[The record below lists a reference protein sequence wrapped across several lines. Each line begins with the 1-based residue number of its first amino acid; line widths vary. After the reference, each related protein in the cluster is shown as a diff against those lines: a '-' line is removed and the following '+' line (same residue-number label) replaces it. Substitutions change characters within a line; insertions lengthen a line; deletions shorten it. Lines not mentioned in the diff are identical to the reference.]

1 MSEIDRLKSDI
12 DELVPDMV
20 ALRRDLHEHP
30 ELAFEEV
37 RTSGIVAQRLRT
49 LGLEVQTNVAKTG
62 VVALLRGASKP
73 GAQTTKT
80 IAIRADMDALPIHE
94 LNEIDYRSTIDG
106 KMHACGHDGHTSIA
120 LAVAD
125 ILSKRREELPGN
137 VKFIFQPAEETI
149 GGAGPMVKE
158 GAIEGV
164 DGVIGLHLI
173 SDYPVG
179 RVGVRAGAVFAS
191 ADRFIL
197 TVRGKGGHAAIKPEM
212 SVDPIVIAAYII
224 TTLQTLISRETS
236 PFSPAVITIG
246 VVKAGTAFN
255 IIPETAELEGTMRAY
270 SKEHREKLIRRIS
283 EVASGVAN
291 AMGAT
296 CAVKVFDGC
305 PPCTN
310 DAAMTEVVQKAAAES
325 VGADK
330 VDNGEEIMTTGSDDM
345 AYFLNAVPGCYF
357 IVGAKN
363 AEKGANYPHHHPRF
377 NVDEDAMPIGVE
389 VLTRAA
395 LEFLK

>member
-1 MSEIDRLKSDI
+1 MSESEHLKSDI
-12 DELVPDMV
+12 DELVPDLV

-49 LGLEVQTNVAKTG
+49 LGLEVQANVAKTG

-80 IAIRADMDALPIHE
+80 IAIRADMDALTIHE

-125 ILSKRREELPGN
+125 ILSKRRAELPGN

-149 GGAGPMVKE
+149 GGAEPMVKE
-158 GAIEGV
+158 GAMEGV

-179 RVGVRAGAVFAS
+179 RVGVRAGTVFAS
-191 ADRFIL
+191 ADKFVL
-197 TVRGKGGHAAIKPEM
+197 TVRGKGGHAAMPEL
-212 SVDPIVIAAYII
+212 SVDPIVISAYII
-224 TTLQTLISRETS
+224 TALQTLISRETS

-255 IIPETAELEGTMRAY
+255 IIPESAEMHGAMRAFSAEQR
-270 SKEHREKLIRRIS
+270 SKLVRRIS
-283 EVASGVAN
+283 EIAKGIAT
-291 AMGAT
+291 AMGGS
-296 CAVKVFDGC
+296 CEVEVIDGC
-305 PPCTN
+305 PPCVN
-310 DAAMTEVVQKAAAES
+310 DARMTEIVRDAAIAAVGEKEVDES
-325 VGADK
+325 EDV
-330 VDNGEEIMTTGSDDM
+330 MTAGSDDM
-345 AYFLNAVPGCYF
+345 ACFLEAVPGCYF

-363 AEKGANYPHHHPRF
+363 EEKGANYPHYHPRF
-377 NVDEDAMPIGVE
+377 NIDEDALPIGVE

-395 LEFLK
+395 MNFLKQ